1 MHLFLCC
8 LHMLV
13 QVFPVFVFGLVFL
26 RCCLTAT
33 KAQSIYLLSSDVSS
47 ALDPSHKQSR
57 LSQPSSGK
65 SRRILHRPTG
75 PVNTFWPP
83 SLYTVLALPGRFAV
97 PGLAGKTMSSQ
108 ASWPPSPLVTDLP
121 GHFGPHHCTQ
131 CWLFQAA
138 WPPSFAEMALLLS
151 LHEAY

>member
-1 MHLFLCC
+1 MQQCIY
-8 LHMLV
+8 
-13 QVFPVFVFGLVFL
+13 L
-26 RCCLTAT
+26 RCII
-33 KAQSIYLLSSDVSS
+33 SLLCSTCWFRSSRIRFPSRFSAMLLDCSS

-65 SRRILHRPTG
+65 SHRILHRPTG

-83 SLYTVLALPGRFAV
+83 SLYTVLALPGCFAV

-108 ASWPPSPLVTDLP
+108 ASWPPSPLVMDLP

-138 WPPSFAEMALLLS
+138 WPPSFCGDGPAVVFA
-151 LHEAY
+151 